1 MVAPTNEKDNTK
13 LQGENHNQAF
23 SSGRIVS
30 QATVEFALQ
39 TSSGLTDEV
48 LISLCYGLL
57 IHRKRSPFPHKGRLF
72 VTLRFILGPVVL
84 LRFAQRKVCFA
95 NV

>member
-1 MVAPTNEKDNTK
+1 MKDGGMEKYPLRANEVSVSLDN
-13 LQGENHNQAF
+13 
-23 SSGRIVS
+23 
-30 QATVEFALQ
+30 
-39 TSSGLTDEV
+39 
-48 LISLCYGLL
+48 GLL
-57 IHRKRSPFPHKGRLF
+57 IHRKRFPFPRKGRLY